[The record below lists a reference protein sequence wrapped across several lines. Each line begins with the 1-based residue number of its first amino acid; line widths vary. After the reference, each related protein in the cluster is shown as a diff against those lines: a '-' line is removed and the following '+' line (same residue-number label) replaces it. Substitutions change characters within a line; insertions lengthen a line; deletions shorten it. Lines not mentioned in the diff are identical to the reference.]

1 MSERSS
7 FPEWLEGT
15 YEKCRNAIPRGL
27 QSETIAIEDAYL
39 RVSAEAVHAPE
50 DVPRLPMAACRGYA
64 MRASDGDAATHQRPV
79 VLELEPTHRYLVKRV
94 DRPFLGSLAADQAI
108 EVSAY
113 SPLPENA
120 DTVVPSKANRP
131 PEGRGF
137 GQLWLRQ
144 SPSVGAN
151 IIARGSEFA
160 AGATLLGK
168 GQRITAERHAL
179 LIAAGV
185 RELNVAKRPRIGV
198 VISSYDR
205 CPIDAPRE
213 SWQVPDVCGIYIS
226 TVLKQWGHAASAIEF
241 VAPYEVA
248 GLDGKAKWEAELA
261 YRVRIRELAARYDLI
276 IASGLLA
283 SEPYNRLGL
292 NDPPW
297 FGSWNREILES
308 KQNPVES
315 AVFSISEDRSPRWT
329 EKIDFRNE
337 FGRVKEHWHIGH
349 ADQATLVNLPGHPS
363 TVAILMHT
371 VVRRILDLYEFV
383 ETPHKFP
390 YDFVE
395 SAGPHWEIGELARD
409 VERDPKL
416 NAMLWA
422 RIVWGPRGEPLIDP
436 LANQEPHLI
445 TPFIE
450 AELIAAIPAG
460 ATRLLAGSRIHF
472 LWLDATRQPGQ
483 ANRALPSLLEEPLP
497 KPEEKQVE
505 ERIVHPPL
513 TVSESWSRLDPW
525 LADHPGD
532 LPGGLNAGAG
542 DEDVRSLEAALDI
555 ELPEDFIESL
565 KIHNGQ
571 PGIAGDFFD
580 GDSLLSSR
588 DILNAWKVWHKLVVS
603 GDFEDC
609 SAEPDDG
616 IKDDWYNLKW
626 IPFTSNGAGDHLCLD
641 LDPAEGGIVGQVI
654 RVWHDDDQRTLVARS
669 FREWL
674 HRFVVEYA
682 DDESDD

>member
-7 FPEWLEGT
+7 FPEWLERA
-15 YEKCRNAIPRGL
+15 YDKCRGAVPRGL
-27 QSETIAIEDAYL
+27 QSETVAIEDAYL
-39 RVSAEAVHAPE
+39 RVTAQPVRAPE
-50 DVPRLPMAACRGYA
+50 EVPRLPIAACCGYA
-64 MRASDGDAATHQRPV
+64 MRASDGDAATRQRPI
-79 VLELEPTHRYLVKRV
+79 VLELDPTHLYPLKRV
-94 DRPFLGSLAADQAI
+94 NRPFLGPLAAGQAI

-113 SPLPENA
+113 GPLPENA
-120 DTVVPSKANRP
+120 DTVVPLKANRP
-131 PEGRGF
+131 PEGGGL
-137 GQLWLRQ
+137 GQLWLREV
-144 SPSVGAN
+144 PSVGAN
-151 IIARGSEFA
+151 VIARGSEFA
-160 AGATLLGK
+160 AGALVLGR
-168 GQRITAERHAL
+168 GQRITAERQAL

-185 RELNVAKRPRIGV
+185 RELKVAKRPRIGV

-205 CPIDAPRE
+205 SPIDAPRQ
-213 SWQVPDVCGIYIS
+213 SWQVPDVCGTYIS
-226 TVLKQWGHAASAIEF
+226 TLLKQWGHPASAIEF
-241 VAPYEVA
+241 IAPYEVSSS
-248 GLDGKAKWEAELA
+248 DGKAKWEAELA
-261 YRVRIRELAARYDLI
+261 YRVRIRELAIRYDLI

-283 SEPYNRLGL
+283 SEPYKRLGL

-308 KQNPVES
+308 KQTPMES
-315 AVFSISEDRSPRWT
+315 AVFSTSEQRSPRWV
-329 EKIDFRNE
+329 EMIDVRDE
-337 FGRVKEHWHIGH
+337 SGRLRGRCGVGH
-349 ADQATLVNLPGHPS
+349 ADQATLVNLPGHPG

-409 VERDPKL
+409 IERDPKL

-422 RIVWGPRGEPLIDP
+422 RIVWGAHGELLIDP
-436 LANQEPHLI
+436 LVDQEPHRI

-472 LWLDATRQPGQ
+472 LRLDATRQPGQ
-483 ANRALPSLLEEPLP
+483 ANRALPSLIEGPLP
-497 KPEEKQVE
+497 QPEEKQVE
-505 ERIVHPPL
+505 QQTVRPPL

-525 LADHPGD
+525 LRDHPEE
-532 LPGGLNAGAG
+532 LQGGLNAGASE
-542 DEDVRSLEAALDI
+542 EDIRSLEAALDVK
-555 ELPEDFIESL
+555 LPEDFVESL

-580 GDSLLSSR
+580 GDSLLPTR
-588 DILNAWKVWHKLVVS
+588 GILGAWKIWHKLVAS
-603 GDFEDC
+603 GDFADC
-609 SAEPDDG
+609 NAEPDDG

-641 LDPAEGGIVGQVI
+641 FDPAEGGTVGQII

-674 HRFVVEYA
+674 YRFVVEYTE
-682 DDESDD
+682 DESGD

>member
-1 MSERSS
+1 MAETSS
-7 FPEWLEGT
+7 FPAWLERA
-15 YEKCRNAIPRGL
+15 YDACRRAISRGL
-27 QSETIAIEDAYL
+27 QAETIAIEDAYL
-39 RVSAEAVHAPE
+39 RVTAEAIQAPE
-50 DVPRLPMAACRGYA
+50 DIPRWPIAACRGYA
-64 MRASDGDAATHQRPV
+64 MRACDGSAATLRRPV
-79 VLELEPTHRYLVKRV
+79 VFELDRANWSLERRSDKPLIR
-94 DRPFLGSLAADQAI
+94 SLLPNEVI
-108 EVSAY
+108 EVHAH

-120 DTVVPSKANRP
+120 DTVVSLQENKP
-131 PEGRGF
+131 PTGRGF
-137 GQLWLRQ
+137 GQVWLRE
-144 SPSVGAN
+144 PPPVGAN
-151 IIARGSEFA
+151 IIARGSEFS

-168 GQRITAERHAL
+168 GQRITAERQAL

-185 RELNVAKRPRIGV
+185 RSLKVAKRPRIGV
-198 VISSYDR
+198 VVSSYER
-205 CPIDAPRE
+205 CAPEAIRQC
-213 SWQVPDVCGIYIS
+213 WQIPDSCAAYMCC
-226 TVLKQWGHAASAIEF
+226 LLRQWGHDVATVEF
-241 VAPYEVA
+241 IAPRPRTIPEGSSTV
-248 GLDGKAKWEAELA
+248 DAELA
-261 YRVRIRELAARYDLI
+261 FQQRIRELATRCDLI
-276 IASGLLA
+276 IGSGMLA
-283 SEPYNRLGL
+283 GEPHVRLGL
-292 NDPPW
+292 NAMQG
-297 FGSWNREILES
+297 FGGWSGSKLDLKQTRGEIVDFGL
-308 KQNPVES
+308 
-315 AVFSISEDRSPRWT
+315 SEARSPAWT
-329 EKIDFRNE
+329 EKIDFHNE
-337 FGRVKEHWHIGH
+337 FGRLKEQWHIYH
-349 ADQATLVNLPGHPS
+349 ADRATLVNLPGHPG

-390 YDFVE
+390 YGFVE

-436 LANQEPHLI
+436 LSDQRPHLI

-472 LWLDATRQPGQ
+472 LRLDATRQPGQ
-483 ANRALPSLLEEPLP
+483 ANRALPSLIEEPLP
-497 KPEEKQVE
+497 KQEEKQVE
-505 ERIVHPPL
+505 LQIVSPSL

-525 LADHPGD
+525 LADHPEEI
-532 LPGGLNAGAG
+532 PSGLNAGAG
-542 DEDVRSLEAALDI
+542 DEDIRSLEAALGI

-580 GDSLLSSR
+580 GDSLLSGR
-588 DILNAWKVWHKLVVS
+588 DILNAWKVWHKLVAS
-603 GDFEDC
+603 GDFKDC

-641 LDPAEGGIVGQVI
+641 FDPAEGGTVGQVI

-674 HRFVVEYA
+674 HRFVVEYT
-682 DDESDD
+682 DDEPED